1 MDLDKTNTVGSD
13 GAANGQ
19 DLEQARR
26 GQELP
31 PPAGHATKGLAV
43 GHLIRELVLEGV
55 ATFLVVFWSCVAAL
69 MQEMHH
75 SLTFPTVCLVV
86 ALTVAFVLGWMGPAH
101 LNPAVTFTFAAFRY
115 FPWRKLPLYVAT
127 QIAASVLACLSVNA
141 IMSPH
146 DDNFYGTVPRPPGAG
161 ARLPFLLELL
171 ASAVLMIVI
180 STVAMSNA
188 VTHAKIYF
196 TYMQPRGRRNFG
208 PETNDRSLPLLIL
221 GLHAEQ
227 GGGRDRHRGGGRDA
241 GAGHRAR
248 VGRLDEPGEE
258 PGPGDRLRPL
268 HLHLDLRHCARR
280 RHAARR
286 ALQQGRPAVRH
297 DRGLPLRRQGRVQ
310 QGGRRRSLRHRN
322 AWNELAS

>member
-1 MDLDKTNTVGSD
+1 NTVVGD

-31 PPAGHATKGLAV
+31 PAAGHATKGLAV
-43 GHLIRELVLEGV
+43 GHLIRELLLEGV

-75 SLTFPTVCLVV
+75 GLTFPTVCLVV

-101 LNPAVTFTFAAFRY
+101 LNPAVTLTFAAFRY

-127 QIAASVLACLSVNA
+127 QIGASVLACLSVNA
-141 IMSPH
+141 IMTPH
-146 DDNFYGTVPRPPGAG
+146 DDNFYGTAPRPPGAG

-180 STVAMSNA
+180 STVATSNA
-188 VTHAKIYF
+188 V
-196 TYMQPRGRRNFG
+196 
-208 PETNDRSLPLLIL
+208 S
-221 GLHAEQ
+221 
-227 GGGRDRHRGGGRDA
+227 GGRDLHRYGGRDA
-241 GAGHRAR
+241 RAGHRAR
-248 VGRLDEPGEE
+248 VRRLDEPGEE
-258 PGPGDRLRPL
+258 PGPGHRLRPL
-268 HLHLDLRHCARR
+268 HLHLDLRRRARR

-286 ALQQGRPAVRH
+286 ALQQGRPAVRR

-310 QGGRRRSLRHRN
+310 QGGHRRSLRHRS